1 MIGNQ
6 QQKDDGYVNVGTKVP
21 PHVAELLNI
30 IAQSKG
36 TDIYGLLQL
45 FIQTIIRA
53 AKCETELP
61 PHLKLL
67 MDMIGLDSDWNRAFS
82 LASPSAQTDVAQM
95 ILVLQQHDREGAK
108 GRPRKG
114 FGLVMIDHPLIPGS
128 KPRCT
133 YCVDSIMERVA
144 EVATKGLYKE
154 LRQIGVACESESLRE
169 TLTVLCDGALL
180 EHLNQMDAAEGPQL
194 GNFSDF
200 GKVIEWG
207 KRTKRKKHITPDSI
221 QTHIVFGDDDR
232 EIADY
237 EAQGWEGEI
246 RQHEEPPT
254 DMTDD

>member
-1 MIGNQ
+1 MIGD
-6 QQKDDGYVNVGTKVP
+6 QKQRDDGFVTVATKVP

-30 IAQSKG
+30 IAKSKG

-45 FIQTIIRA
+45 FIEVIITA
-53 AKCETELP
+53 AKTTTHVSP
-61 PHLKLL
+61 KMKLL
-67 MDMIGLDSDWNRAFS
+67 LHMLEVDAGWNHAFNF
-82 LASPSAQTDVAQM
+82 ANPTAQM
-95 ILVLQQHDREGAK
+95 DIAQIILIIQQHDGK
-108 GRPRKG
+108 RPRDG
-114 FGLVMIDHPLIPGS
+114 FGMVMID
-128 KPRCT
+128 KPFMGDDARQT
-133 YCVDSIMERVA
+133 LCVDDILERVA